1 MAGSKK
7 NTSNENQAVAQ
18 VALTEKV
25 PVLKKVGGKKSQ
37 SVVEPT
43 PVSETVVLNVDAV
56 VGESESKFDTLF
68 KLVQS
73 ELKDI
78 KDRQSG
84 LTLTLRKMESAHR
97 AEIKSVRK
105 HKQKRNGLHKPTG
118 FAKPQVVPEKL
129 AKFIGV
135 KGGSELTGPEITSA
149 VWKQLKSRNLT
160 YENDKRV
167 FRTNKEVSALF
178 NVPVTVNTSVDHRD
192 ENGFNFCNLQ
202 TYIAHALKGTV
213 NTSLTT
219 SVNTSV

>member
-7 NTSNENQAVAQ
+7 NTSNGSQAVAP
-18 VALTEKV
+18 VASTEKA
-25 PVLKKVGGKKSQ
+25 PKKVGGKKAQ
-37 SVVEPT
+37 AVAEPAPQAPAPVVQQTEAQ
-43 PVSETVVLNVDAV
+43 NA
-56 VGESESKFDTLF
+56 ESESKFDTLF
-68 KLVQS
+68 RAVQA

-84 LTLTLRKMESAHR
+84 LTLTLRKLESAHR

-105 HKQKRNGLHKPTG
+105 HKQKRNGQHKPTG

-178 NVPVTVNTSVDHRD
+178 NVPSTVNNSVDHRD

-202 TYIAHALKGTV
+202 TYIAHALKGT
-213 NTSLTT
+213 SA
-219 SVNTSV
+219 

>member
-7 NTSNENQAVAQ
+7 NTSSASQAVAP
-18 VALTEKV
+18 VAPVATTEKT
-25 PVLKKVGGKKSQ
+25 PKKVGSKKVQ
-37 SVVEPT
+37 AVEE
-43 PVSETVVLNVDAV
+43 PVQAVAPVVLQTESQN
-56 VGESESKFDTLF
+56 VGETESKFDTLF
-68 KLVQS
+68 KAVQL

-78 KDRQSG
+78 KDKQSG
-84 LTLTLRKMESAHR
+84 LTLTLRKLESAHR

-105 HKQKRNGLHKPTG
+105 HKQKRNGQHKPTG

-178 NVPVTVNTSVDHRD
+178 NVPSTVNGSIDHRD

-213 NTSLTT
+213 SA
-219 SVNTSV
+219 

>member
-7 NTSNENQAVAQ
+7 NTSNGSQAVAQ
-18 VALTEKV
+18 VASSEKA
-25 PVLKKVGGKKSQ
+25 PKKVGGGKKAQAVAEPAPSTPAPSAPVQQ
-37 SVVEPT
+37 SEVQ
-43 PVSETVVLNVDAV
+43 NA
-56 VGESESKFDTLF
+56 GESESKFDTLF
-68 KLVQS
+68 RAVQA
-73 ELKDI
+73 ELKEI

-84 LTLTLRKMESAHR
+84 LTLTLRKLESAHR

-105 HKQKRNGLHKPTG
+105 HKQKRNGQHKPTG

-160 YENDKRV
+160 YEKDKRV

-178 NVPVTVNTSVDHRD
+178 NVPATANNSVDHRD

-202 TYIAHALKGTV
+202 TYIAHALKGT
-213 NTSLTT
+213 SA
-219 SVNTSV
+219 

>member
-7 NTSNENQAVAQ
+7 NTSSVSQAVAP
-18 VALTEKV
+18 VASNEKA
-25 PVLKKVGGKKSQ
+25 PKKVGGGKKAQ
-37 SVVEPT
+37 VVAEPVQA
-43 PVSETVVLNVDAV
+43 PVVQQADAQNA
-56 VGESESKFDTLF
+56 GESESKFDTLF
-68 KLVQS
+68 KAVQS

-84 LTLTLRKMESAHR
+84 LTLTLRKLESAHR

-105 HKQKRNGLHKPTG
+105 HKQKRNGQHKPTG

-178 NVPVTVNTSVDHRD
+178 NVPSTVNNSVDHRD
-192 ENGFNFCNLQ
+192 EHGFNFCNLQ

-213 NTSLTT
+213 ATA
-219 SVNTSV
+219 V

>member
-7 NTSNENQAVAQ
+7 NTSNATQATVAQ
-18 VALTEKV
+18 APQTEKTT
-25 PVLKKVGGKKSQ
+25 KKVAGKKTQ
-37 SVVEPT
+37 QVVEPAPA
-43 PVSETVVLNVDAV
+43 PVETAPVVQAE
-56 VGESESKFDTLF
+56 GTEPESKFDTLI
-68 KLVQS
+68 KEIER
-73 ELKDI
+73 ELKEV

-84 LTLTLRKMESAHR
+84 LTLTFRKLVSAHR

-105 HKQKRNGLHKPTG
+105 HKQKRNGQHKPTG

-135 KGGSELTGPEITSA
+135 KGGEQLTGPEITSA

-178 NVPVTVNTSVDHRD
+178 NVPASVNSSVDHRD

-202 TYIAHALKGTV
+202 TYIAHALKG
-213 NTSLTT
+213 S
-219 SVNTSV
+219 SA

>member
-7 NTSNENQAVAQ
+7 NTSNGSQAVAP
-18 VALTEKV
+18 VASTEKA
-25 PVLKKVGGKKSQ
+25 PKKVGGKKNQ
-37 SVVEPT
+37 PVAEPAPQAPAPVVQQAEAQ
-43 PVSETVVLNVDAV
+43 NA
-56 VGESESKFDTLF
+56 ESESKFDTLF
-68 KLVQS
+68 RAVQA

-84 LTLTLRKMESAHR
+84 LTLTLRKLESAHR

-105 HKQKRNGLHKPTG
+105 HKQKRNGQHKPTG

-178 NVPVTVNTSVDHRD
+178 NVPSTVNNSVDHRD

-202 TYIAHALKGTV
+202 TYIAHALKGT
-213 NTSLTT
+213 SA
-219 SVNTSV
+219 

>member
-7 NTSNENQAVAQ
+7 NTSNGSQAVAP
-18 VALTEKV
+18 VASTEKA
-25 PVLKKVGGKKSQ
+25 PKKVGGAKKAQ
-37 SVVEPT
+37 AQAEPVPT
-43 PVSETVVLNVDAV
+43 PAPVVQSTDAQNA
-56 VGESESKFDTLF
+56 GESESKFDTLF
-68 KLVQS
+68 RAVQA

-84 LTLTLRKMESAHR
+84 LTLTLRKLESAHR

-105 HKQKRNGLHKPTG
+105 HKQKRNGQHKPTG

-149 VWKQLKSRNLT
+149 VWKQLKARNLT
-160 YENDKRV
+160 FEKDKRV

-178 NVPVTVNTSVDHRD
+178 NVPATVNNSTDHRD
-192 ENGFNFCNLQ
+192 EHGFNFCNLQ
-202 TYIAHALKGTV
+202 TYIAHALKGT
-213 NTSLTT
+213 SA
-219 SVNTSV
+219 

>member
-7 NTSNENQAVAQ
+7 NASSANQTVAP
-18 VALTEKV
+18 VASTEKA
-25 PVLKKVGGKKSQ
+25 PKKVGGKKTQ
-37 SVVEPT
+37 AVAEPVQE
-43 PVSETVVLNVDAV
+43 PVQETVQTDAQND
-56 VGESESKFDTLF
+56 SESKFDTLF
-68 KLVQS
+68 RAIQT

-84 LTLTLRKMESAHR
+84 LTLTLRKLESAHR

-105 HKQKRNGLHKPTG
+105 HKQKRNGQHKPTG

-129 AKFIGV
+129 AKFIGI

-149 VWKQLKSRNLT
+149 VWKQLKARNLT
-160 YENDKRV
+160 YEADKRV

-178 NVPVTVNTSVDHRD
+178 NVPATVNSSIDHRD

-202 TYIAHALKGTV
+202 TYIAHALKGT
-213 NTSLTT
+213 TA
-219 SVNTSV
+219 

>member
-7 NTSNENQAVAQ
+7 NTSNGSQAVAQ
-18 VALTEKV
+18 VASTEKTV
-25 PVLKKVGGKKSQ
+25 AKKVAKKSQ
-37 SVVEPT
+37 PAPEPVQVAPVVQQTE
-43 PVSETVVLNVDAV
+43 SQNA
-56 VGESESKFDTLF
+56 GESESKFDTLF
-68 KLVQS
+68 RAVQA

-84 LTLTLRKMESAHR
+84 LTLTLRKLESAHR

-105 HKQKRNGLHKPTG
+105 HKQKRNGTHKPTG

-135 KGGSELTGPEITSA
+135 RGGAELTGPEITSA

-178 NVPVTVNTSVDHRD
+178 NVPASVNNSVDHRD

-202 TYIAHALKGTV
+202 TYIAHALKGT
-213 NTSLTT
+213 SA
-219 SVNTSV
+219 

>member
-7 NTSNENQAVAQ
+7 NTSSASQAVAP
-18 VALTEKV
+18 VAQAPTEKA
-25 PVLKKVGGKKSQ
+25 PKKVGAKKVQ
-37 SVVEPT
+37 AVAEPT
-43 PVSETVVLNVDAV
+43 PAPAPVVQADAGV
-56 VGESESKFDTLF
+56 AGESESKFDTLF
-68 KLVQS
+68 KAVQT

-84 LTLTLRKMESAHR
+84 LTLTLRKLESAHR

-105 HKQKRNGLHKPTG
+105 HKQKRNGQHKPTG

-178 NVPVTVNTSVDHRD
+178 NVPATVNTSVDHRD
-192 ENGFNFCNLQ
+192 EHGFNFCNLQ
-202 TYIAHALKGTV
+202 TYIAHALKGTA
-213 NTSLTT
+213 SA
-219 SVNTSV
+219 